1 MPQRREILER
11 GFQKFLE
18 QISCSS
24 YLGSSYNGYYS
35 GLQNHGWGFD
45 SLRVCFNH
53 IVERDFWYVAI
64 PIFQAKSTRRCEKT
78 TDHNIGVKPLSVDG
92 SNPSGPN
99 RRKRD

>member
-35 GLQNHGWGFD
+35 GLQNHGWGFN

-53 IVERDFWYVAI
+53 IVERVYWQAEI
-64 PIFQAKSTRRCEKT
+64 PISQARGTRRCEKI
-78 TDHNIGVKPLSVDG
+78 TDHNIGVKPLSVAG
-92 SNPSGPN
+92 ANPARS
-99 RRKRD
+99 KKTEA